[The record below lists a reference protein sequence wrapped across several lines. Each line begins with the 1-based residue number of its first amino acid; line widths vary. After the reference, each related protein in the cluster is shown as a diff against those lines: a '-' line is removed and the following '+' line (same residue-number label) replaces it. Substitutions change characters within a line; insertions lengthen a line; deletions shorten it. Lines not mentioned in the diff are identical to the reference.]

1 MFIRSA
7 AASSVCLE
15 PVAELDLKR
24 VEKALKSADAAWGVA
39 AIDAVAVNSAA
50 ARQLYKK
57 REPIYPKLVHGPYRT
72 LKWALLA
79 ATLGV
84 YYLLPWIRWPRGPAE
99 PDQAVLVDFAGGRFY
114 FFFIEI
120 WPSELY
126 YVTGLLIL
134 AALAL
139 FLATALFGRVW
150 CGYACPQ
157 TVWTDLFIAAERLV
171 EGDRNARIKLAKAPW
186 TIEKILRKAAKHAI
200 WIAIAAATGGAWIL
214 YFHDAPTIATQFF
227 RGEAPLSSYF
237 FAGILTF
244 TTYMLA
250 GSMRE
255 QVCTYMCPWPRIQA
269 ALTDEESLQVTYRA
283 DRGEPR
289 GPHKKGES
297 WAGRGDCVDCR
308 ACVAACPMGIDIR
321 DGAQLECIN
330 CALCIDACDEV
341 MAKVGR
347 PKGLIAYDTDKN
359 MLRRKH
365 RETPRFRLVRAR
377 TVLYAAVL
385 ALVGAIM
392 LFALSSRETTTLNVL
407 KDRTPPFVRLSDG
420 SIRNAYTLK
429 IVNKASEAREFVV
442 RLDSAAPL
450 ALTAVGTETEEGA
463 LRLNIAGDDVRAVRV
478 FVTAAPGAVP
488 AASTPVTITVED
500 PAGDKI
506 AAVATFMSE
515 RNK

>member
-1 MFIRSA
+1 MT
-7 AASSVCLE
+7 
-15 PVAELDLKR
+15 ELDLNLGAR
-24 VEKALKSADAAWGVA
+24 TPRSAEAANGVA

-57 REPIYPKLVHGPYRT
+57 REPIYPKLVHGRYRAF
-72 LKWALLA
+72 KWAILA

-84 YYLLPWIRWPRGPAE
+84 YYLLPWVRWPRGPAE

-114 FFFIEI
+114 FFFIEL
-120 WPSELY
+120 WPNELY
-126 YVTGLLIL
+126 FVTGLLIL

-157 TVWTDLFIAAERLV
+157 TVWTDLFIAAERLI

-186 TIEKILRKAAKHAI
+186 TAAKVARKSLKHAI

-214 YFHDAPTIATQFF
+214 YFHDAPELAAQFF
-227 RGEAPLSSYF
+227 RGEAQPSAYF
-237 FAGILTF
+237 FAGLLTF

-269 ALTDEESLQVTYRA
+269 ALTDDESLQVTYRA

-289 GPHKKGES
+289 GPHKKDDS
-297 WAGRGDCVDCR
+297 WAGRGDCVDCK

-330 CALCIDACDEV
+330 CALCIDACNDV
-341 MAKVGR
+341 MGKVGR

-359 MLRRKH
+359 AERRLAGVA
-365 RETPRFRLVRAR
+365 PRFRLLRPR
-377 TVLYAAVL
+377 TIVYASVFL
-385 ALVGAIM
+385 IVGAVM
-392 LFALSSRETTTLNVL
+392 LVALASRATLEASVL
-407 KDRTPPFVRLSDG
+407 RDRAPPFITLSDG

-429 IVNKASEAREFVV
+429 IVNKASVEREF
-442 RLDSAAPL
+442 LLTLESSTPL
-450 ALTAVGTETEEGA
+450 TLAAVGSEIQNGA
-463 LRLNIAGDDVRAVRV
+463 LRLRVAGDDVRAARV
-478 FVTAAPGAVP
+478 FLTGEAKHAGAQPLKFLVQD
-488 AASTPVTITVED
+488 AASGEIKTV
-500 PAGDKI
+500 PT
-506 AAVATFMSE
+506 TFMTE
-515 RNK
+515 RAR

>member
-1 MFIRSA
+1 M
-7 AASSVCLE
+7 
-15 PVAELDLKR
+15 AELDLKR
-24 VEKALKSADAAWGVA
+24 AARALKSPEAATGVA

-57 REPIYPKLVHGPYRT
+57 REPIYPKLVYGRFRAA
-72 LKWALLA
+72 KWALLA

-84 YYLLPWIRWPRGPAE
+84 YYLLPWLRWPRGPAE

-126 YVTGLLIL
+126 FVTGLLIL

-157 TVWTDLFIAAERLV
+157 TVWTDLFIAAERLL

-186 TIEKILRKAAKHAI
+186 TPEKILRKTGKHAI
-200 WIAIAAATGGAWIL
+200 WLLIAAATGGAWIL
-214 YFHDAPTIATQFF
+214 YFHDAPTIAAKFF
-227 RGEAPLSSYF
+227 RGEAAPSAYL

-289 GPHKKGES
+289 GPHKKGDS
-297 WAGRGDCVDCR
+297 WTGRGDCVDCR

-347 PKGLIAYDTDKN
+347 PKGLIAYDTDRN
-359 MLRRKH
+359 MARR
-365 RETPRFRLVRAR
+365 RLGERPRFRLVRAR
-377 TVLYAAVL
+377 TVLYAAVF

-392 LFALSSRETTTLNVL
+392 LFALSARETTDLNVL

-420 SIRNAYTLK
+420 SVRNAYTLK
-429 IVNKASEAREFVV
+429 IVNKMSEAREFTV
-442 RLDSAAPL
+442 RLDSPAPL
-450 ALTAVGTETEEGA
+450 ALTAVGTAAEDSA
-463 LRLNIAGDDVRAVRV
+463 LRLMIAGDDVRALRV
-478 FVTAAPGAVP
+478 FVTAAPGA
-488 AASTPVTITVED
+488 AATPSMPLVFSVED
-500 PAGDKI
+500 AAGDK
-506 AAVATFMSE
+506 ASAPATFMTE
-515 RNK
+515 REK

>member
-1 MFIRSA
+1 M
-7 AASSVCLE
+7 
-15 PVAELDLKR
+15 AELDLKR
-24 VEKALKSADAAWGVA
+24 AARALKSPEAATGVA

-57 REPIYPKLVHGPYRT
+57 REPIYPKLVYGRFRAA
-72 LKWALLA
+72 KWALLA

-84 YYLLPWIRWPRGPAE
+84 YYLLPWLRWPRGPAE

-126 YVTGLLIL
+126 FVTGLLIL

-157 TVWTDLFIAAERLV
+157 TVWTDLFIAAERLL

-186 TIEKILRKAAKHAI
+186 TPEKILRKTGKHAI
-200 WIAIAAATGGAWIL
+200 WLLIAAATGGAWIL
-214 YFHDAPTIATQFF
+214 YFHDAPTIAAKFF
-227 RGEAPLSSYF
+227 RGEAAPSAYL

-289 GPHKKGES
+289 GPHKKGDS
-297 WAGRGDCVDCR
+297 WTGRGDCVDCR

-347 PKGLIAYDTDKN
+347 PKGLIAYDTDRN
-359 MLRRKH
+359 MARR
-365 RETPRFRLVRAR
+365 RLGERPRFRLVRAR
-377 TVLYAAVL
+377 TVLYAAVF

-392 LFALSSRETTTLNVL
+392 LFALSARETTDLNVL

-420 SIRNAYTLK
+420 SVRNAYTLK
-429 IVNKASEAREFVV
+429 IVNKMSEAREFTV
-442 RLDSAAPL
+442 RLDSPAPL
-450 ALTAVGTETEEGA
+450 ALTAVGTAAEDSA
-463 LRLNIAGDDVRAVRV
+463 LRLTIAGDDVRALRV
-478 FVTAAPGAVP
+478 FVTAAPGA
-488 AASTPVTITVED
+488 AATPSMPLVFSVED
-500 PAGDKI
+500 AAGDK
-506 AAVATFMSE
+506 ASAPATFMTE
-515 RNK
+515 REK

>member
-1 MFIRSA
+1 MKSPEA
-7 AASSVCLE
+7 AT
-15 PVAELDLKR
+15 
-24 VEKALKSADAAWGVA
+24 GVA

-57 REPIYPKLVHGPYRT
+57 REPIYPKLVYGRFRAA
-72 LKWALLA
+72 KWALLA

-84 YYLLPWIRWPRGPAE
+84 YYLLPWLRWPRGPAE

-126 YVTGLLIL
+126 FVTGLLIL

-157 TVWTDLFIAAERLV
+157 TVWTDLFIAAERLL

-186 TIEKILRKAAKHAI
+186 TLEKILRKTGKHAI
-200 WIAIAAATGGAWIL
+200 WLLIAAATGGAWIL
-214 YFHDAPTIATQFF
+214 YFHDAPTIAAKFF
-227 RGEAPLSSYF
+227 RGEAAPSAYL

-289 GPHKKGES
+289 GPHKKGDS
-297 WAGRGDCVDCR
+297 WTGRGDCVDCR

-347 PKGLIAYDTDKN
+347 PKGLIAYDTDRN
-359 MLRRKH
+359 MARR
-365 RETPRFRLVRAR
+365 RLGERPRFRLVRAR
-377 TVLYAAVL
+377 TVLYAAVF

-392 LFALSSRETTTLNVL
+392 LFALSARETTDLNVL

-420 SIRNAYTLK
+420 SVRNAYTLK
-429 IVNKASEAREFVV
+429 IVNKMSEAREFTV
-442 RLDSAAPL
+442 RLDSPAPL
-450 ALTAVGTETEEGA
+450 ALTAVGTAAEDSA
-463 LRLNIAGDDVRAVRV
+463 LRLTIAGDDVRALRV
-478 FVTAAPGAVP
+478 FVTAAPGA
-488 AASTPVTITVED
+488 AATPSMPLVFSVED
-500 PAGDKI
+500 AAGDK
-506 AAVATFMSE
+506 ASAPATFMTE
-515 RNK
+515 REK

>member
-1 MFIRSA
+1 MKSPEA
-7 AASSVCLE
+7 AT
-15 PVAELDLKR
+15 
-24 VEKALKSADAAWGVA
+24 GVA

-57 REPIYPKLVHGPYRT
+57 REPIYPKLVYGRFRAA
-72 LKWALLA
+72 KWALLA

-84 YYLLPWIRWPRGPAE
+84 YYLLPWLRWPRGPAE

-126 YVTGLLIL
+126 FVTGLLIL

-157 TVWTDLFIAAERLV
+157 TVWTDLFIAAERLL

-186 TIEKILRKAAKHAI
+186 TLEKILRKTGKHAI
-200 WIAIAAATGGAWIL
+200 WLLIAAATGGAWIL
-214 YFHDAPTIATQFF
+214 YFHDAPTIAAKFF
-227 RGEAPLSSYF
+227 RGEAAPSAYL

-289 GPHKKGES
+289 GPHKKGDS
-297 WAGRGDCVDCR
+297 WTGRGDCVDCR

-347 PKGLIAYDTDKN
+347 PKGLIAYDTDRN
-359 MLRRKH
+359 MARR
-365 RETPRFRLVRAR
+365 RLGERPRFRLVRAR
-377 TVLYAAVL
+377 TVLYAAVF

-392 LFALSSRETTTLNVL
+392 LFALSARETTDLNVL

-420 SIRNAYTLK
+420 SVRNAYTLK
-429 IVNKASEAREFVV
+429 IVNKMSEAREFTV
-442 RLDSAAPL
+442 RLDSPAPL
-450 ALTAVGTETEEGA
+450 ALTAVGTAAEDSA
-463 LRLNIAGDDVRAVRV
+463 LRLMIAGDDVRALRV
-478 FVTAAPGAVP
+478 FVTAAPGA
-488 AASTPVTITVED
+488 AATPSMPLVFSVED
-500 PAGDKI
+500 AAGDK
-506 AAVATFMSE
+506 ASAPATFMTE
-515 RNK
+515 REK

>member
-1 MFIRSA
+1 
-7 AASSVCLE
+7 VT
-15 PVAELDLKR
+15 ELDLKPAALSL
-24 VEKALKSADAAWGVA
+24 KAAEAASGVA
-39 AIDAVAVNSAA
+39 MIDAVAVNSAA

-57 REPIYPKLVHGPYRT
+57 REPIYPKLVHGRFRA
-72 LKWALLA
+72 LKWAILI

-84 YYLLPWIRWPRGPAE
+84 YYILPWLRWPRGPAE

-126 YVTGLLIL
+126 FVTGLLIL
-134 AALAL
+134 AALSL

-157 TVWTDLFIAAERLV
+157 TVWTDLFIAVERLI

-186 TIEKILRKAAKHAI
+186 SAEKVLRKSAKHAI
-200 WIAIAAATGGAWIL
+200 WLIIAAATGGAWIL
-214 YFHDAPTIATQFF
+214 YFHDAPTVASQFF
-227 RGEAPLSSYF
+227 RGEAPPSAYL
-237 FAGILTF
+237 FAAVLTF

-297 WAGRGDCVDCR
+297 WQGRGDCVDCK
-308 ACVAACPMGIDIR
+308 ACIAACPMGIDIR

-330 CALCIDACDEV
+330 CALCIDACNEV

-347 PKGLIAYDTDKN
+347 PGGLIAYDTDKN
-359 MLRRKH
+359 MARRKLGAKPQF
-365 RETPRFRLVRAR
+365 RILRPR
-377 TVLYAAVL
+377 TILYGAVL
-385 ALVGAIM
+385 ALVAAIM
-392 LFALSSRETTTLNVL
+392 LFGLSSRETMHLSVL

-429 IVNKASEAREFVV
+429 ITNKMSEERTFAV
-442 RLDSAAPL
+442 RLAEKGSF
-450 ALTAVGTETEEGA
+450 ALSAVGLDADDGA
-463 LRLNIAGDDVRAVRV
+463 LRLTIAGDDVRPLRV
-478 FVTAAPGAVP
+478 FVTAPPNAIK
-488 AASTPVTITVED
+488 ASSASLRFTVED
-500 PAGDKI
+500 AAGDTAEAEAI
-506 AAVATFMSE
+506 FMTG
-515 RNK
+515 RAQ

>member
-1 MFIRSA
+1 M
-7 AASSVCLE
+7 
-15 PVAELDLKR
+15 
-24 VEKALKSADAAWGVA
+24 
-39 AIDAVAVNSAA
+39 IDAVAVNSAA

-57 REPIYPKLVHGPYRT
+57 REPIYPKLVHGRFRL
-72 LKWALLA
+72 LKWAILI

-84 YYLLPWIRWPRGPAE
+84 YYILPWLRWPRGPAE
-99 PDQAVLVDFAGGRFY
+99 PDQAVLVDFVGGRFY

-126 YVTGLLIL
+126 FVTGLLIL
-134 AALAL
+134 AALSL

-157 TVWTDLFIAAERLV
+157 TVWTDLFIAVERLI

-186 TIEKILRKAAKHAI
+186 SAEKVLRKAAKHAI
-200 WIAIAAATGGAWIL
+200 WLIIAAATGGAWIL
-214 YFHDAPTIATQFF
+214 YFHDAPTVASQFF
-227 RGEAPLSSYF
+227 RGEASPSAYL
-237 FAGILTF
+237 FAGVLTF

-297 WAGRGDCVDCR
+297 WQGRGDCVDCK
-308 ACVAACPMGIDIR
+308 ACIAACPMGIDIR

-330 CALCIDACDEV
+330 CALCIDACNEV

-347 PKGLIAYDTDKN
+347 PRGLIAYDTDKN
-359 MLRRKH
+359 MARRKLGAKPQF
-365 RETPRFRLVRAR
+365 RILRPR
-377 TVLYAAVL
+377 TILYAAVL
-385 ALVGAIM
+385 ALVAAIM
-392 LFALSSRETTTLNVL
+392 LFGLSARETMHLSVL

-429 IVNKASEAREFVV
+429 ITNKMSEERTFVV
-442 RLDSAAPL
+442 RLAEEGSFALSAIGLDADD
-450 ALTAVGTETEEGA
+450 GA
-463 LRLNIAGDDVRAVRV
+463 LRLTIAGDDVRPLRV
-478 FVTAAPGAVP
+478 FVTTPPNAIKESS
-488 AASTPVTITVED
+488 ASLRFKVED
-500 PAGDKI
+500 AAGDSADAEAI
-506 AAVATFMSE
+506 FMTG
-515 RNK
+515 RAQ